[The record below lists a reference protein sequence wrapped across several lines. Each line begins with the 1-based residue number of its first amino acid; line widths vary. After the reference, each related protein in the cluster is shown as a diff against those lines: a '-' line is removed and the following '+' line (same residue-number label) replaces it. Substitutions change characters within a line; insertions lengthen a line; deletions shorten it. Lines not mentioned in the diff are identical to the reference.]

1 MTELVYE
8 QPLNE
13 KIRSYLRLEYLD
25 KQLQSNL
32 NHDHQ
37 HRCFYPLFSLCELS
51 ERCDYRNEV
60 LKDIERHLLQ
70 LSKWQELDHV
80 DHQQIDLYINALTQA
95 REPLQKPERFG
106 SQLKQDRFISALRQ
120 RFGMPGA
127 CCNFDLPQL
136 HYWLAKPWE
145 ENNKTTALGYRISN
159 PYSPPSP
166 YCSNSPA
173 AQPITT
179 MPLPMQVFIRVTV
192 LKHLLWCESKS
203 MPPTGV
209 ILRLAAIKTVL
220 PSILCSLNNNATP
233 TVRLISY
240 WLPVHE
246 AFTLMA

>member
-95 REPLQKPERFG
+95 REPLQKP
-106 SQLKQDRFISALRQ
+106 D

-145 ENNKTTALGYRISN
+145 EKQQDYRSWIAHFE
-159 PYSPPSP
+159 PLLT
-166 YCSNSPA
+166 
-173 AQPITT
+173 PITLLLQLT
-179 MPLPMQVFIRVTV
+179 RSTAHYDNAVAHAGFYQGDSAQALALVRVKVDASHGCYPTISGHKNRFAIHFV
-192 LKHLLWCESKS
+192 QFEQQRHSDRSIDFLL
-203 MPPTGV
+203 
-209 ILRLAAIKTVL
+209 
-220 PSILCSLNNNATP
+220 ATC
-233 TVRLISY
+233 
-240 WLPVHE
+240 
-246 AFTLMA
+246 A

>member
-95 REPLQKPERFG
+95 REPLQKPDRFG
-106 SQLKQDRFISALRQ
+106 YQLKQDRFISALRQ

-145 ENNKTTALGYRISN
+145 EKQQDYRTWIAHFE
-159 PYSPPSP
+159 PLLT
-166 YCSNSPA
+166 
-173 AQPITT
+173 PITLLLQLT
-179 MPLPMQVFIRVTV
+179 RSTAHYDNAVAHAGFYQGDSAQALALVRVKVDASHGCYPTISGHKNRFAIHFV
-192 LKHLLWCESKS
+192 QFEQQRHSDRSIDFLL
-203 MPPTGV
+203 
-209 ILRLAAIKTVL
+209 
-220 PSILCSLNNNATP
+220 ATC
-233 TVRLISY
+233 
-240 WLPVHE
+240 
-246 AFTLMA
+246 A